1 LLKAAINRLLYLSTA
16 YPSKWING
24 IDEFLVSHKFYFNT
38 NLIWLKE
45 KINEARGLINTHS
58 TRESMIS
65 KWSMV
70 MGYKSSVESSTHGTK
85 DQILCQAILNR
96 FIKYSHN

>member
-1 LLKAAINRLLYLSTA
+1 MSTA

-45 KINEARGLINTHS
+45 KINEARGLINTQHK
-58 TRESMIS
+58 RVEDYRLGQ
-65 KWSMV
+65 WL
-70 MGYKSSVESSTHGTK
+70 MGYKSSAERSTHGTK
-85 DQILCQAILNR
+85 DHIFYAKR
-96 FIKYSHN
+96 YSTVLSVFQ

>member
-1 LLKAAINRLLYLSTA
+1 VAINRLRYLSTA

-24 IDEFLVSHKFYFNT
+24 IDEFLVGHKFYFNT

-58 TRESMIS
+58 TRESRIIDIDLVNA
-65 KWSMV
+65 V
-70 MGYKSSVESSTHGTK
+70 MGYKSSVERSTHGTK
-85 DQILCQAILNR
+85 DQILCQEIFNH
-96 FIKYSHN
+96 FITVFQ